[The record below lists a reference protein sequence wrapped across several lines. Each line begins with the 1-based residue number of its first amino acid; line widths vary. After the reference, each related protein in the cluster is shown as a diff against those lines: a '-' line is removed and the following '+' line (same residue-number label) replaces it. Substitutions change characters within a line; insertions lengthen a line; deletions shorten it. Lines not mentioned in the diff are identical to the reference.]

1 MKPQVLIRIIG
12 LVMVVVIY
20 VKRIVIRMIM
30 MLRVFV
36 LMVQM
41 VLQSCMRV
49 LMTVVR
55 ILHLDWVQTTVVQP
69 QLERYVLIDFVC
81 FCVCAIHI
89 PL

>member
-1 MKPQVLIRIIG
+1 MHHYHPTSANHTVKRPVLIRIIG

-20 VKRIVIRMIM
+20 VKGIVIRMIM
-30 MLRVFV
+30 MLMVVSV

-55 ILHLDWVQTTVVQP
+55 ILHLDWARIIAVQP
-69 QLERYVLIDFVC
+69 QLER
-81 FCVCAIHI
+81 
-89 PL
+89 